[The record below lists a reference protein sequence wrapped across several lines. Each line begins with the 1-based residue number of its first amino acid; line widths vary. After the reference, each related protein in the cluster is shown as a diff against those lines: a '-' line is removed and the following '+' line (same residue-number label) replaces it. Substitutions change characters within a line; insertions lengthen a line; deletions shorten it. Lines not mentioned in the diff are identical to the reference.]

1 MTENIQKEFRLE
13 KEDMAELLRDI
24 AEALEDEEQLNIDMG
39 ESKLIQPIGESVPL
53 RIFQD
58 DNGTEIG
65 FQLRKKD

>member
-1 MTENIQKEFRLE
+1 MTEKMQKEFRVE

-39 ESKLIQPIGESVPL
+39 DSKLIQPIGEAVPL

-65 FQLRKKD
+65 FQLRKQD

>member
-1 MTENIQKEFRLE
+1 MTEKMQKEFRVE

-24 AEALEDEEQLNIDMG
+24 AEALEDDEQLNIDMG
-39 ESKLIQPIGESVPL
+39 DSKLIQPIGESVPL

-65 FQLRKKD
+65 FQLRKED